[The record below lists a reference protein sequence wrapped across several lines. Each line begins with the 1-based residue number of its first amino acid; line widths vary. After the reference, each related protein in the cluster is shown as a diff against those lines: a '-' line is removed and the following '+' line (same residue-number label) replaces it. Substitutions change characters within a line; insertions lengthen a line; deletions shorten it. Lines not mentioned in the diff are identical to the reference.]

1 MMPENETGGEKEQV
15 IIEEANFTVEK
26 YSEIIQQVDQ
36 GTNPEILA
44 GQQQTD
50 VLDKLLRA
58 VGILLVT
65 VEGEDK
71 IKFVKRFRLLEKALR
86 IKLTEQESEEH

>member
-1 MMPENETGGEKEQV
+1 MPENETGGEKEQV